1 MAGFIAGDEFYAKQA
16 ERTGVRF
23 SCRQKEV
30 TPLATGSSEFGE
42 EKRLAAL
49 DSYAILDTPPEK
61 DFDDIARL
69 AADICGTPIAV
80 INFIGDRRQFF
91 KAEVGLGVRETPF
104 ESSFCAKALLEEDF
118 LLVPD
123 ATRDSRFDCNPLV
136 TGKPHLRFY
145 AGALLRTAEGL
156 PIGTVCVLDYQ
167 PRELSEVQQRT
178 LRVLARQVMAQLEMR
193 RAFRLEAE
201 RLLREN
207 ETIRREEEKRRTA
220 QQAGRIGTFEID
232 IATDTIEVSEEMC
245 HIFGLPVQKTY
256 PADILQT
263 IILPEDRDIGST
275 PESRRNGNAKLDVE
289 YRIRRPRDGS
299 VRWLSRRGRFITDQ
313 HGEIVKLT
321 GIVMDITD
329 AKRKE
334 ARSAAL
340 LALGDRLRDAETATD
355 ATRIAAEILGQG
367 LDAVR
372 AGYSVIDR
380 ASGEFIIDTDW
391 TNGKAPSSAGRHRL
405 TQFETTVERLA
416 KGETLAVSNVAAAD
430 WLGDSTALYSRL
442 GVRSFIKVPI
452 LSRGRLVGALFAHD
466 KIPRFWTRDELEFAW
481 GVADRTYAS
490 VAKLAA
496 EADQAL
502 LNNELSHRL
511 KNTLAMV
518 KALATQTLK
527 DVTERHAVAAFSSR
541 LQALAAAHEILLKRE
556 GGDTR
561 LRAVVDKVLSLHA
574 PAQRLDLTGPDLPI
588 GPKAGLSLSLI
599 LHELA
604 TNALKY
610 GSLSNESGRVAVR
623 WSIEGT
629 GNDAVL
635 VLQWQES
642 GGPPVSEPSGTGFGS
657 RLIRTGLSG
666 TGNVDKR
673 FDPEGVVATFR
684 APLRLMQ
691 ETTH

>member
-1 MAGFIAGDEFYAKQA
+1 M
-16 ERTGVRF
+16 V
-23 SCRQKEV
+23 
-30 TPLATGSSEFGE
+30 TGSSEYA
-42 EKRLAAL
+42 EKRRLAAL
-49 DSYAILDTPPEK
+49 DSYAVLDTPPEK
-61 DFDDIARL
+61 DFDDIIRL
-69 AADICGTPIAV
+69 AADICGTPIAI
-80 INFIGDRRQFF
+80 INLIGDHRQFF

-104 ESSFCAKALLEEDF
+104 ESSFCARVMVEEDF

-123 ATRDSRFDCNPLV
+123 TSRDSRFDANPLV
-136 TGKPHLRFY
+136 IGEPHLRFY
-145 AGALLRTAEGL
+145 ARALLKTEEGL

-201 RLLREN
+201 RLQREN
-207 ETIRREEEKRRTA
+207 ERIRREEEKRRTA

-232 IATDTIEVSEEMC
+232 ITSDTIELSEEMC
-245 HIFGLPVQKTY
+245 HIFGLPVQETY
-256 PADILQT
+256 PTEVLQS
-263 IILPEDRDIGST
+263 IILPEDRAIGST
-275 PESRRNGNAKLDVE
+275 LESRRNGDAKLDVE
-289 YRIRRPRDGS
+289 YRVRRPRDGS
-299 VRWLSRRGRFITDQ
+299 VRWLSRRGRFITDEK
-313 HGEIVKLT
+313 GEIVKLT

-340 LALGDRLRDAETATD
+340 LALGDRLRDADTAAD
-355 ATRIAAEILGQG
+355 ATRIAGEILAQG

-372 AGYSVIDR
+372 AGYSIVDQ
-380 ASGEFIIDTDW
+380 ADGTFIVETDW
-391 TNGKAPSSAGRHRL
+391 TSGEAASIAGSNILGRFGR
-405 TQFETTVERLA
+405 TMERLR
-416 KGETLAVSNVAAAD
+416 KGETLAVSNVSTAD
-430 WLGDSTALYSRL
+430 WLEEGVAAYPAM
-442 GVRSFIKVPI
+442 GVRAFVTVPI
-452 LSRGRLVGALFAHD
+452 LARGRLVGALFAHD
-466 KIPRFWTRDELEFAW
+466 RAPRLWTRDELEFAW

-502 LNNELSHRL
+502 LNHELSHRL

-518 KALATQTLK
+518 KALATQTLR

-610 GSLSNESGRVAVR
+610 GSLSNESGRVAVS
-623 WSIEGT
+623 WTVEG
-629 GNDAVL
+629 GNEAVL

-642 GGPPVSEPSGTGFGS
+642 GGPPVREPTRTGFGS

-673 FDPEGVVATFR
+673 FNPEGVIATFR

-691 ETTH
+691 ETAL